1 MNGASHSQAAPMS
14 RMKTRHLMV
23 LPSDLV
29 DEKTLPEGSPYK
41 PPPGALPSSAV
52 LPHWSTES
60 QSRWR
65 TSGCF
70 GSGVNLLST
79 SNFEFQDFI
88 LLGVGILATKDQ
100 EAKYDK
106 NTLANFQFIFH
117 FHFLLNSNFELPHFA
132 FKSFRLSAGGDI
144 TALVDLISRHV
155 GDFPGFY
162 SKWPCQS

>member
-1 MNGASHSQAAPMS
+1 MLMRRPYPKARLIS
-14 RMKTRHLMV
+14 RHRERCL
-23 LPSDLV
+23 
-29 DEKTLPEGSPYK
+29 
-41 PPPGALPSSAV
+41 PPPSFPIGQPRANHAGG
-52 LPHWSTES
+52 H
-60 QSRWR
+60 R
-65 TSGCF
+65 
-70 GSGVNLLST
+70 GVSDQASIFCQHQILS
-79 SNFEFQDFI
+79 FKI
-88 LLGVGILATKDQ
+88 LFYSVFGVGILARKDQ

-106 NTLANFQFIFH
+106 NTLANFQFMFH